1 MSLKQNILETA
12 TQLFAT
18 NGFKNTS
25 ISLISKHSGAAEGT
39 IFHHF
44 KNKED
49 VFLCALNRAK
59 GLIINEVDEQ
69 INNRQFDTGLEMV
82 ESVIN
87 VYFYLSEEW
96 GQELSLLHRSH
107 PYELASVN
115 NACRTTVETIYNCF
129 LSAMSEGIVIGKEDG
144 SIADVAASKTA
155 VIIFGM
161 LNGLLRFDVENI
173 FPVHSLYFD
182 ILQACKKILTNSCD
196 EVQV

>member
-1 MSLKQNILETA
+1 MSLKQTILETA
-12 TQLFAT
+12 TRLFAT

-25 ISLISKHSGAAEGT
+25 ISAISRHSGAAEGT

-49 VFLCALNRAK
+49 VFLCTLNRAK

-69 INNRQFDTGLEMV
+69 INNKHFESGLEMV
-82 ESVIN
+82 EAVIN

-96 GQELSLLHRSH
+96 ANELSLLFRSH
-107 PYELASVN
+107 SYELASVN
-115 NACRTTVETIYNCF
+115 NACRTTMESIYNCF
-129 LSAMSEGIVIGKEDG
+129 LNAMSEGIVIGIEDG
-144 SIADVAASKTA
+144 SIANVSASKTA

-182 ILQACKKILTNSCD
+182 IMQACKKILTNGCD
-196 EVQV
+196 EVLV

>member
-1 MSLKQNILETA
+1 MSLKQNILESA
-12 TQLFAT
+12 TLLFAT

-25 ISLISKHSGAAEGT
+25 ISAISKHSGAAEGT

-59 GLIINEVDEQ
+59 GLIINEVDDK
-69 INNRQFDTGLEMV
+69 INHRQFDSGMEMV
-82 ESVIN
+82 EAVIN
-87 VYFYLSEEW
+87 VYFYLSEAW
-96 GQELSLLHRSH
+96 GMELALLHRSH
-107 PYELASVN
+107 SYELASVN
-115 NACRTTVETIYNCF
+115 DACRTTIETIYNCF
-129 LSAMSEGIVIGKEDG
+129 LNAISEGIIIGKEDG
-144 SIADVAASKTA
+144 SIGDVAPSKTA

-161 LNGLLRFDVENI
+161 LNGLLRFNAENI

-182 ILQACKKILTNSCD
+182 ILQACKKILANSCD

>member
-1 MSLKQNILETA
+1 MSLKQTILETA

-25 ISLISKHSGAAEGT
+25 ISVIAKHSGAAEGT

-69 INNRQFDTGLEMV
+69 INNRHFDSGLEMV
-82 ESVIN
+82 EGVIN

-96 GQELSLLHRSH
+96 GLELSLLHRSH

-115 NACRTTVETIYNCF
+115 HACRTTVETIYNCF

-144 SIADVAASKTA
+144 SIADVSASKTA

>member
-1 MSLKQNILETA
+1 
-12 TQLFAT
+12 LFAT

-25 ISLISKHSGAAEGT
+25 ISAISRHSGAAEGT

-49 VFLCALNRAK
+49 VFLCTLNRAK

-69 INNRQFDTGLEMV
+69 INNKHFESGLEMV
-82 ESVIN
+82 EAVIN

-96 GQELSLLHRSH
+96 ANELSLLFRSH
-107 PYELASVN
+107 SYELASVN
-115 NACRTTVETIYNCF
+115 NACRTTMESIYNCF
-129 LSAMSEGIVIGKEDG
+129 LNAMSEGIVIGIEDG
-144 SIADVAASKTA
+144 SIANVSASKTA

-182 ILQACKKILTNSCD
+182 IMQACKKILTNGCD
-196 EVQV
+196 EVLV

>member
-1 MSLKQNILETA
+1 MSLKQTILETA

-25 ISLISKHSGAAEGT
+25 ISAISKYSGAAEGT

-69 INNRQFDTGLEMV
+69 INNRQFENGLQMV
-82 ESVIN
+82 EAVIN
-87 VYFYLSEEW
+87 VYFYLFEEW
-96 GQELSLLHRSH
+96 ANELSLLFRSH
-107 PYELASVN
+107 SYELASVN
-115 NACRTTVETIYNCF
+115 NACRTTMESIYNCF
-129 LSAMSEGIVIGKEDG
+129 LNAMSEGIVIGIEDG
-144 SIADVAASKTA
+144 SIANVSASKTA
-155 VIIFGM
+155 VILFGM

-182 ILQACKKILTNSCD
+182 IMQACKKILTNGCD
-196 EVQV
+196 EVLV

>member
-1 MSLKQNILETA
+1 MSLKQTILETA
-12 TQLFAT
+12 TRLFAT

-25 ISLISKHSGAAEGT
+25 ISAISRHSGAAEGT

-44 KNKED
+44 RNKED
-49 VFLCALNRAK
+49 VFLCTLNRAK

-69 INNRQFDTGLEMV
+69 INNKHFESGLEMV
-82 ESVIN
+82 EAVIN

-96 GQELSLLHRSH
+96 ANELSLLFRSH
-107 PYELASVN
+107 SYELASVN
-115 NACRTTVETIYNCF
+115 NACRTTMESIYNCF
-129 LSAMSEGIVIGKEDG
+129 LNAMSEGIVIGIEDG
-144 SIADVAASKTA
+144 SIANVSASKTA

-182 ILQACKKILTNSCD
+182 IMQACKKILTNGCD
-196 EVQV
+196 EVLV

>member
-1 MSLKQNILETA
+1 MTLKQNILESA
-12 TQLFAT
+12 TQLFAS

-25 ISLISKHSGAAEGT
+25 ISAISKSSGAAEGT

-69 INNRQFDTGLEMV
+69 VNSRHFGNGLLMV
-82 ESVIN
+82 EAVIN
-87 VYFYLSEEW
+87 VYFCLSEQLPW
-96 GQELSLLHRSH
+96 ELLLLFRSH
-107 PYELASVN
+107 SYELASVN
-115 NACRTTVETIYNCF
+115 DACRTTVETIYNCF
-129 LSAMSEGIVIGKEDG
+129 LNAMSEGIAIGKEDG
-144 SIADVAASKTA
+144 SIGNVSTSKTA

-161 LNGLLRFDVENI
+161 LNGLLRFDIDNI

-182 ILQACKKILTNSCD
+182 ILHSCKKILTNGCD
-196 EVQV
+196 EVLA

>member
-1 MSLKQNILETA
+1 MSLKQTILETA
-12 TQLFAT
+12 TRLFAT

-25 ISLISKHSGAAEGT
+25 ISAISKHSGAAEGT

-49 VFLCALNRAK
+49 VFLCTLNRAK

-69 INNRQFDTGLEMV
+69 INNKHFESGLEMV
-82 ESVIN
+82 EAVIN

-96 GQELSLLHRSH
+96 ANELSLLFRSH
-107 PYELASVN
+107 SYELASVN
-115 NACRTTVETIYNCF
+115 NACRTTMESIYNCF
-129 LSAMSEGIVIGKEDG
+129 LNAMSEGIVIGIEDG
-144 SIADVAASKTA
+144 SIANVSASKTA

-182 ILQACKKILTNSCD
+182 IMQACKKILTNGCD
-196 EVQV
+196 EVLV

>member
-1 MSLKQNILETA
+1 MSLKQTILETA
-12 TQLFAT
+12 TRLFAT

-25 ISLISKHSGAAEGT
+25 ISAISRHSGAAEGT

-49 VFLCALNRAK
+49 VFLCALDRAK

-69 INNRQFDTGLEMV
+69 INNRQFENGLQMV
-82 ESVIN
+82 EAVIN

-96 GQELSLLHRSH
+96 ANELSLLFRSH
-107 PYELASVN
+107 SYELASVN
-115 NACRTTVETIYNCF
+115 NACRSTMESIYNCF
-129 LSAMSEGIVIGKEDG
+129 LNAMSEGIVIGIEDG
-144 SIADVAASKTA
+144 SIADVSASKTA
-155 VIIFGM
+155 VILFGM

-182 ILQACKKILTNSCD
+182 IMQACKKILTNGCD
-196 EVQV
+196 EVLV